1 MMFVASKVLAFAIEP
16 LCWVLVFLVAGVL
29 LLSRRPRLGK
39 GLVWTSLLA
48 LMLSGWEFVPNQLL
62 RHLETRYP
70 PPPARTQAQE
80 IVAMQRYVGVVVL
93 GGALSHSRIWT
104 EYGQVALN
112 DQAER
117 MTAAVTLAQKY
128 PHLKI
133 IFSGGIASVPPEG
146 LTEAQRARQFF
157 DEMGVPSARVAYE
170 GNSRNTYENA
180 YYSASMPGVD
190 IGQPWLL
197 LTSAFHMPRSMGVFQ
212 KIGWNVT
219 PYPVDYRT
227 TSGGAWYDYS
237 LHHGPAQWEL
247 ALHELIG
254 YYVYKMAGNI

>member
-1 MMFVASKVLAFAIEP
+1 MFVASKVLAFAIEP
-16 LCWVLVFLVAGVL
+16 LSWVLVFLVAGVL
-29 LLSRRPRLGK
+29 LTPHRPRLGK
-39 GLVWTSLLA
+39 RLVWASLLS
-48 LMLSGWEFVPNQLL
+48 LVLSGWEFVPNQLL
-62 RHLETRYP
+62 RNLESRYP
-70 PPPARTQAQE
+70 PLPAHTREQE
-80 IVAMQRYVGVVVL
+80 IVVMQRYVGVVVL
-93 GGALSHSRIWT
+93 GGALSNSKLWT

-117 MTAAVTLAQKY
+117 MTAAVTLAQRY

-146 LTEAQRARQFF
+146 LTEARRARQFF
-157 DEMGVPSARVAYE
+157 DEMGVPPSRVAYE
-170 GNSRNTYENA
+170 GSSRNTYENA
-180 YYSASMPGVD
+180 YYSAMMPGVNKS
-190 IGQPWLL
+190 QPWLL

-227 TSGGAWYDYS
+227 TSGGSWYDYS
-237 LHHGPAQWEL
+237 LHYGPSQWEL